1 MRRSSAV
8 SRSASAC
15 VSDFPACACTSL
27 ANASS
32 FWQALGRS
40 PAMAEA
46 SASST
51 VCSFAPRLVMM
62 PCFASSA
69 RTLATTSEICV
80 VATLTVTAKL
90 PLAWLPDASVAV
102 QVTVVVPI
110 AKTALDA
117 GAQTTAG
124 AGSTTSVAAAAYD
137 TMAPPGEVAS
147 TANDAG
153 NKSVGAVVSA
163 TVRTKL
169 ALAVFPAASVA
180 VHATVVEPCRN
191 RVPDVGP
198 HVQIGLGSRSTTL

>member
-69 RTLATTSEICV
+69 LTLATTSEICV
-80 VATLTVTAKL
+80 VASLTVTAKL
-90 PLAWLPDASVAV
+90 PLARLPDASVAV

-110 AKTALDA
+110 GKVALDA
-117 GAQTTAG
+117 GVQATVG
-124 AGSTTSVAAAAYD
+124 AGSTASVAAAAND
-137 TMAPPGEVAS
+137 TTAPPGEVAS
-147 TANDAG
+147 TANDVG
-153 NKSVGAVVSA
+153 KESVGAVVSA
-163 TVRTKL
+163 TVTTKL
-169 ALAVFPAASVA
+169 ALALFPAASVA
-180 VHATVVEPCRN
+180 AHAIVVEPN
-191 RVPDVGP
+191 GNKFPDVGS
-198 HVQIGLGSRSTTL
+198 HVQIGLGS